1 METCRKT
8 TELFVPRVPRQLS
21 VAGSKLEENENSF
34 ILHAFVHVD
43 LPLPGPRIV
52 DGGKEVDFEG
62 KDRCRQSE
70 SIAQCLH
77 RRTGRCLAK
86 DVVFVLY
93 LYIYIYTVCTG
104 EKAQAGS
111 TGVCIVHFVSG
122 VCVSLSLSRSLLL
135 FPQGCLEQKILDSV
149 VLFEGASM
157 QWDSESE
164 HQKVIV
170 GKFEDSAGVSIQ
182 KFPTVADCLKW
193 FVQIQAKKQKQNDP
207 VP

>member
-1 METCRKT
+1 M
-8 TELFVPRVPRQLS
+8 PRVPRQLS

-93 LYIYIYTVCTG
+93 LYIYIY
-104 EKAQAGS
+104 
-111 TGVCIVHFVSG
+111 IY
-122 VCVSLSLSRSLLL
+122 
-135 FPQGCLEQKILDSV
+135 
-149 VLFEGASM
+149 SM
-157 QWDSESE
+157 YR
-164 HQKVIV
+164 
-170 GKFEDSAGVSIQ
+170 
-182 KFPTVADCLKW
+182 
-193 FVQIQAKKQKQNDP
+193 
-207 VP
+207 

>member
-1 METCRKT
+1 M
-8 TELFVPRVPRQLS
+8 
-21 VAGSKLEENENSF
+21 SF
-34 ILHAFVHVD
+34 
-43 LPLPGPRIV
+43 
-52 DGGKEVDFEG
+52 
-62 KDRCRQSE
+62 
-70 SIAQCLH
+70 
-77 RRTGRCLAK
+77 
-86 DVVFVLY
+86 LY
-93 LYIYIYTVCTG
+93 CIYIYTVCTG

-122 VCVSLSLSRSLLL
+122 VCVSLSLALSFS

-170 GKFEDSAGVSIQ
+170 GKFEDSVGVSIQ

-193 FVQIQAKKQKQNDP
+193 FIQIQAKKQKQNDP

>member
-43 LPLPGPRIV
+43 LPLPGLRIV

-93 LYIYIYTVCTG
+93 LYIYIYIQYVQVRKHKRDPRGLHRPFCFWG
-104 EKAQAGS
+104 L
-111 TGVCIVHFVSG
+111 C
-122 VCVSLSLSRSLLL
+122 LSLSRSLLL
-135 FPQGCLEQKILDSV
+135 FPPRLL
-149 VLFEGASM
+149 GAENIGQRCS
-157 QWDSESE
+157 
-164 HQKVIV
+164 
-170 GKFEDSAGVSIQ
+170 F
-182 KFPTVADCLKW
+182 
-193 FVQIQAKKQKQNDP
+193 
-207 VP
+207 

>member
-43 LPLPGPRIV
+43 LPLPGLRIV

-93 LYIYIYTVCTG
+93 LYIYIY
-104 EKAQAGS
+104 
-111 TGVCIVHFVSG
+111 
-122 VCVSLSLSRSLLL
+122 
-135 FPQGCLEQKILDSV
+135 
-149 VLFEGASM
+149 SM
-157 QWDSESE
+157 YR
-164 HQKVIV
+164 
-170 GKFEDSAGVSIQ
+170 
-182 KFPTVADCLKW
+182 
-193 FVQIQAKKQKQNDP
+193 
-207 VP
+207 

>member
-1 METCRKT
+1 M
-8 TELFVPRVPRQLS
+8 PRVPRQLS

-70 SIAQCLH
+70 SIAECLH

-93 LYIYIYTVCTG
+93 CIYIYIQYVQVR
-104 EKAQAGS
+104 KHKRDPRGS
-111 TGVCIVHFVSG
+111 ASSILFLGF
-122 VCVSLSLSRSLLL
+122 VSLSLSRSLLL
-135 FPQGCLEQKILDSV
+135 FPPRLL
-149 VLFEGASM
+149 GAENIGQRCS
-157 QWDSESE
+157 
-164 HQKVIV
+164 
-170 GKFEDSAGVSIQ
+170 F
-182 KFPTVADCLKW
+182 
-193 FVQIQAKKQKQNDP
+193 
-207 VP
+207 

>member
-1 METCRKT
+1 MRKHKRDPRGSASSI
-8 TELFVPRVPRQLS
+8 LFL
-21 VAGSKLEENENSF
+21 GF
-34 ILHAFVHVD
+34 
-43 LPLPGPRIV
+43 
-52 DGGKEVDFEG
+52 
-62 KDRCRQSE
+62 
-70 SIAQCLH
+70 
-77 RRTGRCLAK
+77 
-86 DVVFVLY
+86 
-93 LYIYIYTVCTG
+93 
-104 EKAQAGS
+104 
-111 TGVCIVHFVSG
+111 
-122 VCVSLSLSRSLLL
+122 VSLSLSLALSFS